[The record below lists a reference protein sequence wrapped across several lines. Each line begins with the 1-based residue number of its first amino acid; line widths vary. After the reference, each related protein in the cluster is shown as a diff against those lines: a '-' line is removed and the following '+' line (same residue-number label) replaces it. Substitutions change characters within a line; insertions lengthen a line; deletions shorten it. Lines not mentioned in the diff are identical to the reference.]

1 MIRVLAVGDLVLECD
16 DSWPLLEPAAETLA
30 GGDLVFGHLEIPH
43 VVAGTVDVTDVP
55 ALPGPPSALDGLAR
69 AGFHAVTLA
78 GNHAYDFGAE
88 GLRSTVAECA
98 SRGIAT
104 AGSGETLSEALEP
117 TIVERHGL
125 RIALLS
131 VNCVGPRESWATGLK
146 PGVAYVEAVTH
157 YATRGANP
165 GGPPRV
171 FTFIDPPSL
180 SRFAEAVASAA
191 DLADIVLVGL
201 HKGLVHS
208 PVEIADYEYE
218 VSHAAIDA
226 GAAAVFGH
234 HAHIFKGVE
243 VYRGRPI
250 FHGLGN
256 FVTVTAAL
264 NAGAGDAEERAAWAR
279 ARQKLFGFV
288 PDPQMPMYP
297 FHPESRDTAV
307 AVLDIHPDG
316 NLAAS
321 LIPCRIDASARPVP
335 LRDGPE
341 FDRVCGYLQM
351 ITAEAGLRTSFSTH
365 DSRLVVALH
374 ERQK

>member
-1 MIRVLAVGDLVLECD
+1 MTTVLAVGDLVLECE
-16 DSWPLLEPAAETLA
+16 DSWPLFELAAEALA
-30 GGDLVFGHLEIPH
+30 QGDLVLGHLEIPH
-43 VVAGTVDVTDVP
+43 LVGGTVDVTDVP
-55 ALPGPPSALDGLAR
+55 AIPGPPSALDGLAR

-78 GNHAYDFGAE
+78 GNHAYDFGVE
-88 GLRSTVAECA
+88 GMRSTVAECHT
-98 SRGIAT
+98 RDIMT
-104 AGSGETLSEALEP
+104 AGSGETLAEAFEP
-117 TIVERHGL
+117 TIIESGGL

-146 PGVAYVEAVTH
+146 PGVAYVEAITH

-171 FTFIDPPSL
+171 STFIEPSSL
-180 SRFAEAVASAA
+180 VRFTEAVSAA
-191 DLADIVLVGL
+191 GTLADLVLVGL

-208 PVEIADYEYE
+208 PVDIADYEYE
-218 VSHAAIDA
+218 ISHAAIDA

-264 NAGAGDAEERAAWAR
+264 SAAEGDAEERSSWAR
-279 ARQKLFGFV
+279 ERKKLFGFV
-288 PDPQMPMYP
+288 PDPQMPLYP
-297 FHPESRDTAV
+297 FHPESRNTAI
-307 AVLDIHPDG
+307 AVLDIDREG
-316 NLAAS
+316 ELRAS
-321 LIPCRIDASARPVP
+321 LIPCWIDASARPVP
-335 LRDGPE
+335 QAKGIQFQRICDYLR
-341 FDRVCGYLQM
+341 R
-351 ITAEAGLRTSFSTH
+351 ITAEAGLRTTFSTQ
-365 DSRLVVALH
+365 DSRLVVDLH